1 MIVLLAQNQFP
12 TDQVARALLT
22 EGLRTAHYQ
31 WEHSLRE
38 LTLPQDLEKAVLIAQ
53 TPSVVGIGERTRE
66 ARLMVGARA
75 HLLVCA
81 PALAERERCALNESG
96 ANTIVVPRTSSVEHV
111 SERITAELILQG
123 NGPLTSFG
131 SLQGATKV
139 MRQLYSEIEMLA
151 DLNDS
156 ILILGET
163 GTGKD
168 LIAGEIHRLSNR
180 PAPFLKLNC
189 AEFSPELL
197 RSELFGHAKGSFTSA
212 NHDKSGLMAEAGK
225 GTLFLDEIGELDIY
239 AQAMLLQVLEDRKFR
254 AVGSNKIQNF
264 NARLVL
270 ATHRNLE
277 QMVEH
282 GTFRR
287 DLYARIYDFKI
298 QAPPLRDRRADIPI
312 LVHHFL
318 DRFNQEYP
326 DRAASIPPGGLD
338 CLFHSEWPENVRQ
351 LLKVV
356 RKAAVYKD
364 QGDNISVAV
373 LQSQINIINQQK
385 ERTTL
390 NSVPF
395 DPTSDTYHDA
405 VRCMQKA
412 YLIAILEQ
420 TKGNKEA
427 AYKLSGLGRSRFY
440 DLLKDLGIR

>member
-12 TDQVARALLT
+12 TDQVARALLS
-22 EGLRTAHYQ
+22 EGLTAVHYQ

-38 LTLPQDLEKAVLIAQ
+38 LILPQNPEKAVLIAQ
-53 TPSVVGIGERTRE
+53 TPGIVGIGERTRE
-66 ARLMVGARA
+66 ARLLVGDRA

-81 PALAERERCALNESG
+81 PALAEKERRALNESG
-96 ANTIVVPRTSSVEHV
+96 ANTIVIPRTSSVEHV

-123 NGPLTSFG
+123 NGQVASYG

-139 MRQLYSEIEMLA
+139 MRQLYGEIDMLA
-151 DLNDS
+151 GLNDS
-156 ILILGET
+156 ILIMGET
-163 GTGKD
+163 GTGKE
-168 LIAGEIHRLSNR
+168 LIAREIHRRSER
-180 PAPFLKLNC
+180 PKPFLKLNC

-212 NHDKSGLMAEAGK
+212 HQEKPGLITEAGN
-225 GTLFLDEIGELDIY
+225 GTLFLDEIGEMDIY
-239 AQAMLLQVLEDRKFR
+239 AQVMLLQVLEDRKFR

-264 NARLVL
+264 GARLVL
-270 ATHRNLE
+270 ATNRNLG

-312 LVHHFL
+312 LVHYFL
-318 DRFNQEYP
+318 DKFNQEYP
-326 DRAASIPPGGLD
+326 DRAARIPPGGLD
-338 CLFHSEWPENVRQ
+338 CLFHAEWPENVRQ
-351 LLKVV
+351 LLKVI
-356 RKAAVYKD
+356 RKAAVWKD
-364 QGDNISVAV
+364 QDDNVSVAA
-373 LQSQINIINQQK
+373 LQNEINIINQQK
-385 ERTTL
+385 EHITL
-390 NSVPF
+390 NSVSF

-405 VRCMQKA
+405 SRRMQKA
-412 YLIAILEQ
+412 YLIAILDE

-440 DLLKDLGIR
+440 DLLKELGLR